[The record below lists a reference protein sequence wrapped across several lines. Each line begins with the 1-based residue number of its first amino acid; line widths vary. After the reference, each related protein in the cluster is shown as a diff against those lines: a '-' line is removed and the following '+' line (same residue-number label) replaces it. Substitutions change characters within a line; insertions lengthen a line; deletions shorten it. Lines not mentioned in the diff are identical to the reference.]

1 MSPALFSRARVPRL
15 LVCAIVCVAAALSAG
30 AARAQSVVADSIR
43 ALDSAWARAYAT
55 HDTTLAQRLFADDV
69 VITSSSGTMK
79 SREDEIRD
87 VRPDPALQMHFFRT
101 TNVDVRLRPGMAVV
115 TGVAEWEFTYN
126 GRLSAV
132 RRRYTSV
139 FARGGP
145 LGWQMVALHL
155 GASPPQQRPGGT

>member
-1 MSPALFSRARVPRL
+1 MTAHPPRGGALPPM
-15 LVCAIVCVAAALSAG
+15 LVCTILCLAAALSAG
-30 AARAQSVVADSIR
+30 VARAQTLADSIR
-43 ALDSAWARAYAT
+43 VLDGAWARAYAT
-55 HDTTLAQRLFADDV
+55 HDTALAQRLFADDV

-79 SREDEIRD
+79 SRDDEIRD
-87 VRPDPALQMHFFRT
+87 VRPDPALQMHYFRT
-101 TNVDVRLRPGMAVV
+101 TNVDVRLRPGLAVV

-139 FARGGP
+139 YARGGP

-155 GASPPQQRPGGT
+155 GAPPPQQQPGGS